1 MISVAETGHQDE
13 IEQLKK
19 LLKDSVANAENLTK
33 SLSDS
38 GNILKNKTLKIE
50 QLEEIIRFLKH
61 LKFGRSS
68 EKSDNKQNDLFN
80 EAEEIVE
87 LEEASAAELTETL
100 VPEHT
105 IQTPKRK
112 PRTLQKLP
120 EDIPHKE
127 VFHDLSEAE
136 KICRCGCKM
145 TRCGAERSEV
155 LEIVPPQ
162 FSITVN
168 VRHTYAC
175 QSCEGQLK
183 TAKKPPQVIEK
194 SFASP
199 SLLAYIIISK
209 YLYALP
215 LYRQERIYES
225 LKVPLKRNTM
235 ANWVIRAGD
244 LILLLLERFE
254 FYLLRDDYLQMDET
268 RLQVLNE
275 SGRNPSQISQMWLRR
290 STSNTPIIL
299 FDYSPSRS
307 GAQACALL
315 KDFSGY
321 LQTDDYPGY
330 NLPVKNN
337 RLTQLGCN
345 AHARRK
351 FDEAKKS
358 EPVKKKSKATL
369 KNKSPSGAELGL
381 LYYKKLYKIE
391 KSIKHLSESERFQTR
406 LEKSAPLMKDF
417 VAWAEKTLLN
427 TPKSVKLGIALR
439 YLVRN
444 QEKLIQYCGHGK
456 LHIDNNLAEGAIRPY
471 VIGRKNWLFSDSA
484 KGAKASAAL
493 YSVIETAKANG
504 LNVFDYLSHL
514 FTVLPNASSNDE
526 LDALLP
532 WNVKLPSESA

>member
-1 MISVAETGHQDE
+1 MVNT
-13 IEQLKK
+13 K
-19 LLKDSVANAENLTK
+19 NLEK
-33 SLSDS
+33 SLSEFE
-38 GNILKNKTLKIE
+38 NILKNKTLKIE
-50 QLEEIIRFLKH
+50 QLEEVIRFLKH

-68 EKSDNKQNDLFN
+68 EKFDNKQNDLFN

-87 LEEASAAELTETL
+87 IEEASASEFTETL
-100 VPEHT
+100 IPEHT
-105 IQTPKRK
+105 VKTPKRK
-112 PRTLQKLP
+112 PRTLQQLP
-120 EDIPHKE
+120 DDIPRKE
-127 VFHDLSEAE
+127 VFHDLSDAE
-136 KICRCGCKM
+136 KICRCGCNM

-162 FSITVN
+162 FSVTVN

-215 LYRQERIYES
+215 LYRQEKIYES
-225 LKVPLKRNTM
+225 LKVRLKRNTM

-244 LILLLLERFE
+244 LIQPLLERFE
-254 FYLLRDDYLQMDET
+254 FYLLRDNYLQVDET

-275 SGRNPSQISQMWLRR
+275 ADRDPGQLSQMWVRR
-290 STSNTPIIL
+290 STGETPIIL

-321 LQTDDYPGY
+321 LQTDDYAGY
-330 NLPVKNN
+330 NRVVKING
-337 RLTQLGCN
+337 LTQLGCN

-351 FDEAKKS
+351 FDEAKRS
-358 EPVKKKSKATL
+358 EPIKNKS

-381 LYYKKLYKIE
+381 LYYKKLYTIE
-391 KSIKHLSESERFQTR
+391 KSIKHLSEAERFQIR
-406 LEKSAPLMKDF
+406 LSKSVPLMKDF

-427 TPKSVKLGIALR
+427 TPKSVKLGVALR
-439 YLVRN
+439 YLVKN

-456 LHIDNNLAEGAIRPY
+456 LNIDNNLAEGAIRPY

-493 YSVIETAKANG
+493 YSLIETAKASG

-514 FTVLPNASSNDE
+514 FTVLPNASPNDD
-526 LDALLP
+526 LDNLLP
-532 WNVKLPSESA
+532 WNVNLPV